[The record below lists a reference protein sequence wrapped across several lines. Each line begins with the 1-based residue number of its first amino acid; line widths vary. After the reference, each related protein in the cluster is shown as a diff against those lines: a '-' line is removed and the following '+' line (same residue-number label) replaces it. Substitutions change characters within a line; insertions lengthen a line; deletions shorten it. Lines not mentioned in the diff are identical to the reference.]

1 MKETKVVCPKCGAS
15 IAIPEHES
23 FTAGIAIGKDSG
35 LGTITLPLESENSN
49 NNNSKNKATMKA
61 SKKIQAMKAA
71 GIDVTNLFAVT
82 NAEGVETIA
91 RLENGGLTIL
101 ADDDPIIV
109 AIFTKGTV
117 PNRRLFRR
125 WVMAQVFHM
134 LTQKNW
140 RTGKPIGFL
149 EALQRKGFCYSW
161 EMLIEEIRV
170 QAKLEVL
177 DQENFIQ
184 RNRWFNKTVAMKMAA
199 DYIKQLNEHVE
210 QRKKNYK
217 RCKGNPYI
225 TLKGNN
231 IFIDDL
237 SKKVFGPL
245 DKAVRMME
253 KANNMTDLYR
263 AIVGFYQLVKGVY
276 SPYDLPMSQ
285 AFKDAYKGAGGYFTM
300 RNLIMFHQCRMRGT
314 SGKPLSEVS
323 SLRTLDKFAESYK
336 NGEGWRMFGAM
347 KELIK
352 DNGIDIEAKMNE
364 WRNK

>member
-35 LGTITLPLESENSN
+35 LGTVTLPLESENNS
-49 NNNSKNKATMKA
+49 NSKNRTAMKA
-61 SKKIQAMKAA
+61 SKKIEAMKAA

-82 NAEGVETIA
+82 NAEGVESIA

-101 ADDDPIIV
+101 ADNDPIII
-109 AIFTKGTV
+109 AIFKGGTV

-140 RTGKPIGFL
+140 KTGKPIGFL
-149 EALQRKGFCYSW
+149 NALQAKGFRYSW
-161 EMLIEEIRV
+161 EMLIEEIRI

-184 RNRWFNKTVAMKMAA
+184 RNRWFNKNVASAMAA
-199 DYIKQLNEHVE
+199 DYLKQLNEHVE
-210 QRKKNYK
+210 QRKKKCK

-225 TLKGNN
+225 TLSGNN
-231 IFIDDL
+231 IFVDDL
-237 SKKVFGPL
+237 RKKVFNPL
-245 DKAVRMME
+245 ERCARQIKDAK
-253 KANNMTDLYR
+253 NMTDLYR
-263 AIVGFYQLVKGVY
+263 AVVGFYQIVKEMY
-276 SPYDLPMSQ
+276 SPYSLVMSPV
-285 AFKDAYKGAGGYFTM
+285 FKDAYKGAGGYFTM
-300 RNLIMFHQCRMRGT
+300 RNLIMFHGCKMLSSKGN
-314 SGKPLSEVS
+314 PLVESS
-323 SLRTLDKFAESYK
+323 SLRELDKLAEAYK

-347 KELIK
+347 KELIAN
-352 DNGIDIEAKMNE
+352 NGIDIEAKMNE
-364 WRNK
+364 WRSK

>member
-23 FTAGIAIGKDSG
+23 FTAGISIGKDSG
-35 LGTITLPLESENSN
+35 LGTVTLPLASDDD
-49 NNNSKNKATMKA
+49 NNSKNKIAMNA

-82 NAEGVETIA
+82 NAEGIESIA
-91 RLENGGLTIL
+91 RLENGGLTML

-134 LTQKNW
+134 LTQKDY
-140 RTGKPIGFL
+140 RTGKPMGFL
-149 EALQRKGFCYSW
+149 NALQRKGFCYSW
-161 EMLIEEIRV
+161 EMLIEEVRV

-184 RNRWFNKTVAMKMAA
+184 RNRWFNKTVAMNMAA

-210 QRKKNYK
+210 QRKKKYK

-225 TLKGNN
+225 NLKGND
-231 IFIDDL
+231 IFVADL
-237 SKKVFGPL
+237 HKKVFSPL
-245 DKAVRMME
+245 EKAKRMME
-253 KANNMTDLYR
+253 SAKNMADLYS
-263 AIVGFYQLVKGVY
+263 AIVGFYQIVKAMY

-300 RNLIMFHQCRMRGT
+300 RNLIMFHGCRMKYNTGRVM
-314 SGKPLSEVS
+314 SEKA
-323 SLRTLDKFAESYK
+323 SLTALDKMAEEYK
-336 NGEGWRMFGAM
+336 NGGGWRMFGAM
-347 KELIK
+347 KELIY

-364 WRNK
+364 WRSK

>member
-35 LGTITLPLESENSN
+35 LGTVTLPLESENNS
-49 NNNSKNKATMKA
+49 NSKNRTAMKA
-61 SKKIQAMKAA
+61 SKKIEAMKAA
-71 GIDVTNLFAVT
+71 GIDVTNIFAVT
-82 NAEGVETIA
+82 NAEGVESIA

-101 ADDDPIIV
+101 ADNDPIII
-109 AIFTKGTV
+109 AICKGGTV

-140 RTGKPIGFL
+140 KTGKPVGFL
-149 EALQRKGFCYSW
+149 NALQAKGFRYSW

-170 QAKLEVL
+170 QAKLELL

-184 RNRWFNKTVAMKMAA
+184 RNRWFNKNVAGAMAA
-199 DYIKQLNEHVE
+199 DYLKQLNEHVE
-210 QRKKNYK
+210 QKKKECK

-225 TLKGNN
+225 TLNGNN
-231 IFIDDL
+231 IFVDDL
-237 SKKVFGPL
+237 RKKVFNPL
-245 DKAVRMME
+245 ERYARQIKDAK
-253 KANNMTDLYR
+253 NMTDLYH
-263 AIVGFYQLVKGVY
+263 AVVGFYQIVKEMY
-276 SPYDLPMSQ
+276 SPYRLVMSQ

-300 RNLIMFHQCRMRGT
+300 RNLIMFHGCKMLSSKGN
-314 SGKPLSEVS
+314 PLVESS
-323 SLRTLDKFAESYK
+323 SLRELDKLAEAYK

-347 KELIK
+347 KELIAN
-352 DNGIDIEAKMNE
+352 NGIDIEAKMNE
-364 WRNK
+364 WRSK

>member
-35 LGTITLPLESENSN
+35 LGTVTLPLESENNS
-49 NNNSKNKATMKA
+49 NSKNRIAMKA
-61 SKKIQAMKAA
+61 SKKIEAMKAA
-71 GIDVTNLFAVT
+71 GIDVTNLFAVI
-82 NAEGVETIA
+82 NSEGVESIA

-101 ADDDPIIV
+101 ADNDPIII
-109 AIFTKGTV
+109 AIFKGGTV

-140 RTGKPIGFL
+140 KTGKPVGFL
-149 EALQRKGFCYSW
+149 NALQAKGFRYSW
-161 EMLIEEIRV
+161 EMLIEEIRI

-184 RNRWFNKTVAMKMAA
+184 RNRWFNKDVAVNMAT
-199 DYIKQLNEHVE
+199 DYLKQLNEHVE
-210 QRKKNYK
+210 QRKKRCK

-225 TLKGNN
+225 TLNGND
-231 IFIDDL
+231 IFVDDL
-237 SKKVFGPL
+237 RKKVFNPL
-245 DKAVRMME
+245 DKYVRMM
-253 KANNMTDLYR
+253 KSAKDMTDLYH
-263 AIVGFYQLVKGVY
+263 AIVGFYQIVKDVY
-276 SPYDLPMSQ
+276 SCYSIVMSP

-300 RNLIMFHQCRMRGT
+300 RNLIMFHGCKMMSSKGN
-314 SGKPLSEVS
+314 PLVESS
-323 SLRTLDKFAESYK
+323 SLRELDRLAEVYK

-347 KELIK
+347 KELIAR
-352 DNGIDIEAKMNE
+352 NGIDIEKKMKE
-364 WRNK
+364 WRCK

>member
-35 LGTITLPLESENSN
+35 LGTVTLPLESENN
-49 NNNSKNKATMKA
+49 PNSKNRTAMKA
-61 SKKIQAMKAA
+61 SKKIEAMKAA

-82 NAEGVETIA
+82 NAEGVESIA

-101 ADDDPIIV
+101 ADNDPIII
-109 AIFTKGTV
+109 AIFKGGTV

-140 RTGKPIGFL
+140 KTGKPVGFL
-149 EALQRKGFCYSW
+149 NALQAKGFCYSW

-170 QAKLEVL
+170 QAKLELL

-184 RNRWFNKTVAMKMAA
+184 RNRWFNKNVAGAMAA
-199 DYIKQLNEHVE
+199 DYLKQLNEHVE
-210 QRKKNYK
+210 QRKKKCK

-225 TLKGNN
+225 TLHGNN
-231 IFIDDL
+231 IFVDDL
-237 SKKVFGPL
+237 RKKVFNPL
-245 DKAVRMME
+245 E
-253 KANNMTDLYR
+253 KCKGLIERAKNMTDLYH
-263 AIVGFYQLVKGVY
+263 AVSGFYRIVKEYY
-276 SPYDLPMSQ
+276 SPYGLTMSP

-300 RNLIMFHQCRMRGT
+300 RNLIMFHGCKMLSSKGN
-314 SGKPLSEVS
+314 PLVESS
-323 SLRTLDKFAESYK
+323 SLRELDKLAEAYK

-347 KELIK
+347 KELIAN
-352 DNGIDIEAKMNE
+352 NGIDIEAKMNE
-364 WRNK
+364 WRSK